1 MFAVMFAPPRPG
13 SRLRQGGGARGKR
26 GVGAW
31 APIWFD
37 RHHVQVGGYP
47 TLTSLYPYS
56 YLFYRK
62 RVAAC
67 HPERRRREEPALSV
81 AKGPAF
87 RTHHESRSF
96 ATRAFRAL
104 RSG

>member
-67 HPERRRREEPALSV
+67 HPERSARNARV
-81 AKGPAF
+81 AKDLLGFSYRTAGP
-87 RTHHESRSF
+87 SRL
-96 ATRAFRAL
+96 R